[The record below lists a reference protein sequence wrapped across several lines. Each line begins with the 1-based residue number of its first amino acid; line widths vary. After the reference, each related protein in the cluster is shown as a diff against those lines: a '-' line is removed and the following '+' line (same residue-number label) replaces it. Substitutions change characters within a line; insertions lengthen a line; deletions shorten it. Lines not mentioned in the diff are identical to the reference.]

1 MSVQKNSTV
10 NIVRNGIILA
20 IALLVIAAGTIYVMD
35 RWIMPAYTNYN
46 EGITVP
52 DITKLPLEQAQEKL
66 ERYGL
71 RHEVLDRRAH
81 AAFPADYIIDQAPP
95 VGQIVKPD
103 RKVYLTV
110 NTTENPSV
118 TVPDL
123 VNMSLRNARIQLENY
138 GLAVG
143 TISYESS
150 RFRSTVLRQSIP
162 AGETVDQGTVVDLA
176 ISDGLGDQMVT
187 VPELEGLLLSD
198 AQQAIREAGLRI
210 GEIRFQ
216 PTRNI
221 TPNTVLSFSPDSREL
236 REGESL
242 DLVISERYDARE
254 VNEAGAV
261 MDEAEELP
269 DPGQSTTDTDNE
281 PENNIQNSLEP

>member
-1 MSVQKNSTV
+1 MGVQKNSTV
-10 NIVRNGIILA
+10 NLIRNRIILA
-20 IALLVIAAGTIYVMD
+20 VALLVIAAGAIYVMD
-35 RWIMPAYTNYN
+35 RWVMPTYTNYN

-52 DITKLPLEQAQEKL
+52 DITKLSLEQAQATL
-66 ERYGL
+66 EQYGL

-216 PTRNI
+216 PTRNT
-221 TPNTVLSFSPDSREL
+221 TPNTVLSFTPDSREL

-242 DLVISERYDARE
+242 NLVISERFDARE

-261 MDEAEELP
+261 MDEAEEGPELEP
-269 DPGQSTTDTDNE
+269 DTTDTDNE
-281 PENNIQNSLEP
+281 SESNLPNPVEP